1 MIRGGRHLGDRSLFP
16 QNGQDVSTQE
26 ALLAFIAQHYSDRAV
41 PAQIIVSEPVDEP
54 ALVDMLSTQAGYTVR
69 IQSKPTGERKSWLQM
84 TINNAQLAITRQVA
98 QKTTQS
104 ARLQALQMAL
114 NLPNLQRIEC
124 FDISHTMGEATVAS
138 CVVYD
143 LEAMQNSQY
152 RRYNISGITPGDDYA
167 AMRDALTRRYT
178 KIQQTDAQRPDLI
191 LIDGGT
197 GQLNIAKAVMDDLG
211 ITDIMLIGVA
221 KGVERKAGM
230 EQLISTDGQATRL
243 SPDDPALHLIQQIRD
258 EAHRFAITGHRARRA
273 KSRVTS
279 SLEDIA
285 GVGAKR
291 RQKLLETFGGMRE
304 LKNAGVA
311 EIAQV
316 EGISLKLAEQIYQ
329 ALR

>member
-1 MIRGGRHLGDRSLFP
+1 
-16 QNGQDVSTQE
+16 
-26 ALLAFIAQHYSDRAV
+26 
-41 PAQIIVSEPVDEP
+41 
-54 ALVDMLSTQAGYTVR
+54 
-69 IQSKPTGERKSWLQM
+69 
-84 TINNAQLAITRQVA
+84 
-98 QKTTQS
+98 
-104 ARLQALQMAL
+104 
-114 NLPNLQRIEC
+114 
-124 FDISHTMGEATVAS
+124 
-138 CVVYD
+138 
-143 LEAMQNSQY
+143 
-152 RRYNISGITPGDDYA
+152 
-167 AMRDALTRRYT
+167 
-178 KIQQTDAQRPDLI
+178 
-191 LIDGGT
+191 
-197 GQLNIAKAVMDDLG
+197 
-211 ITDIMLIGVA
+211 
-221 KGVERKAGM
+221 
-230 EQLISTDGQATRL
+230 L